1 MRFTKLSSVVFL
13 DKDIYSNDINSI
25 ELIFSHNDANN
36 LADRLQNPGESYTT
50 VVLIRTI
57 DHEVAEVTLEIKRT
71 YVDYIFTLINRYV
84 EPVKII
90 CFTTT
95 PDVFER
101 FVKNIS

>member
-1 MRFTKLSSVVFL
+1 MRFSKMNSVVFL
-13 DKDIYSNDINSI
+13 DKDIRSNDVNSI

-36 LADRLQNPGESYTT
+36 LSDRLQNSGESYTT

-71 YVDYIFTLINRYV
+71 YDDYIFTLINRYV
-84 EPVKII
+84 EPAKII

-95 PDVFER
+95 NDVFER